1 MTEVVERDARK
12 TEKLIGTA
20 KELQKDFDLIL
31 DVRRLSNEWDLLDSN
46 VFTVRNLIDSLNQ
59 VLYNTTIFN
68 ININEL
74 M

>member
-1 MTEVVERDARK
+1 MTEIVERDIRK
-12 TEKLIGTA
+12 TEKLIRTA